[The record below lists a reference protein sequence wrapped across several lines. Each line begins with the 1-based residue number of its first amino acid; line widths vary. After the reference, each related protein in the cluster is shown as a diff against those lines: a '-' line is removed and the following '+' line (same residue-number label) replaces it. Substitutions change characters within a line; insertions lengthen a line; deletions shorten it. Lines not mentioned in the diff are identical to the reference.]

1 MAKFAASFAGQQP
14 IGQADGRKEPT
25 SGSLVT
31 TFATNEAAE
40 GFGFPFAALVR
51 RMSITAT
58 EVTPQLPSGY
68 TSASFGHGI
77 RQNIA
82 DGVIP
87 LA

>member
-1 MAKFAASFAGQQP
+1 MAKFAARFAGQQP
-14 IGQADGRKEPT
+14 IGQAKGREEPT

-40 GFGFPFAALVR
+40 GFGLPFATLVR

-68 TSASFGHGI
+68 ASASFGHGI

-82 DGVIP
+82 DGIIP

>member
-1 MAKFAASFAGQQP
+1 MAKSAASFAGQQP
-14 IGQADGRKEPT
+14 IGQAEGREEPAG
-25 SGSLVT
+25 GSLVT

-40 GFGFPFAALVR
+40 GFGLPFSALVS